1 MFNLPKLNT
10 QDLPIEIEK
19 IKDLGIFQAG
29 YINPK
34 EISLNQWA
42 LEACKKNSCGKYNT
56 NWSCPPALGSL
67 EENEAKIR
75 TYGGGFVFNGLYH
88 LKRDTDF
95 RAMLKGAEDFRD
107 LSYKLK
113 DLLGQSLDDYMVMTV
128 GNCTYCTNCAYPEE
142 CRFPSKQIPAVEGMG
157 INVSD
162 LAKKA
167 GLAYSLDSPSII
179 YLGLV
184 LFNKKPHSKTTR

>member
-1 MFNLPKLNT
+1 MFNLPKPNT
-10 QDLPIEIEK
+10 KDLPIEITK

-29 YINPK
+29 YIDPK
-34 EISLNQWA
+34 EISLNKWA

-56 NWSCPPALGSL
+56 NWSCPPALGGL
-67 EENEAKIR
+67 EENEAKIKA
-75 TYGGGFVFNGLYH
+75 YGGGFVFNALYK
-88 LKRDTDF
+88 LKRETDF

-113 DLLGQSLDDYMVMTV
+113 DLLGESLDDYWLMTV
-128 GNCTYCTNCAYPEE
+128 GNCTYCTKCAYPDE

-167 GLAYSLDSPSII
+167 HLAYSLDPLSII

-184 LFNKKPHSKTTR
+184 LFNKDTNS